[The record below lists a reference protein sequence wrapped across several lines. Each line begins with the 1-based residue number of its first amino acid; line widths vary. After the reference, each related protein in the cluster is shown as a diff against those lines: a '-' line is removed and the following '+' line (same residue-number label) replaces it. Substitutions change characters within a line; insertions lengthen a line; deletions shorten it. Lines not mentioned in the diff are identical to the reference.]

1 MKVSR
6 NRAIKH
12 TKVMYHELE
21 ELDNL
26 VTNNKNLTANQMKT
40 SLNLRASSRTVQ
52 KYLNL
57 LGWRK
62 IRVKYCQYVSKKNR
76 IARLIFCKFCLLSF
90 QDDAFQYSIFLDK
103 CTVMMV
109 KNAPTQWF
117 RDAPGEIRLVGKYK
131 HETSVHIIGAI
142 SRRG

>member
-1 MKVSR
+1 MNVCK
-6 NRAIKH
+6 NRTIKH
-12 TKVMYHELE
+12 TKVWYHELE

-62 IRVKYCQYVSKKNR
+62 IRV
-76 IARLIFCKFCLLSF
+76 
-90 QDDAFQYSIFLDK
+90 
-103 CTVMMV
+103 
-109 KNAPTQWF
+109 
-117 RDAPGEIRLVGKYK
+117 
-131 HETSVHIIGAI
+131 
-142 SRRG
+142 